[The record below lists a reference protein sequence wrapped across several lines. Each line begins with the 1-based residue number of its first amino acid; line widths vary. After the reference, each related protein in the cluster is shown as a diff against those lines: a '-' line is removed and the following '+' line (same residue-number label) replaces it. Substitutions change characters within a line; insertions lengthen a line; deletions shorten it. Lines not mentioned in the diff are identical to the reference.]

1 MVKWDGDSKW
11 CLLKYKDR
19 CKDVGL
25 ESEREGQT
33 AKR

>member
-1 MVKWDGDSKW
+1 MVTWDRDSKW

-25 ESEREGQT
+25 ESQS
-33 AKR
+33 K